1 MTVQARDQDEG
12 INADILYAISSGNQ
26 LINGTPSFVINETTG
41 EITVNVDKLD
51 RETHS
56 VYTLTIIV
64 RTHMHE
70 Y

>member
-12 INADILYAISSGNQ
+12 INADILYEISSGNL

-41 EITVNVDKLD
+41 EITVNADELD

-64 RTHMHE
+64 RTLCA
-70 Y
+70 